1 MIKLKFYVIK
11 LNQVN
16 LKLINF
22 SFMKIVKIILQY
34 DNKSYILTL
43 AIFI

>member
-22 SFMKIVKIILQY
+22 SFMKIIKIILQY